1 MNDVYKYSVKRIKK
15 KINDFILNNYH
26 ELFFTDTTPS
36 KASSD
41 DAGTSEDSPKKEQ
54 LTNPAMAAE
63 FQTKLLT
70 PADFIKNTKILLKA
84 QEELQFCDEQGH
96 TPQSVI

>member
-1 MNDVYKYSVKRIKK
+1 VYKYSVKRIKK

-26 ELFFTDTTPS
+26 ELFFADTTPN

-41 DAGTSEDSPKKEQ
+41 DAGTSEESPKKEH
-54 LTNPAMAAE
+54 LTMAAE

-70 PADFIKNTKILLKA
+70 PNDFIKNTKILLKA

-96 TPQSVI
+96 TP